1 MKPKLATKLSLITVC
16 NYSVKGEL
24 SVHDCFPHISTEEHT
39 CRYSETRSR
48 SNIVSVG
55 EYLWDI
61 LNLKLKAT
69 TLFDFKNQTLF
80 INFLDSAVETGTD
93 QCG

>member
-1 MKPKLATKLSLITVC
+1 MID
-16 NYSVKGEL
+16 Y
-24 SVHDCFPHISTEEHT
+24 FPHISTEEHT

-69 TLFDFKNQTLF
+69 TLFDFKNQTMF